1 MRKIIPAVA
10 AGATA
15 LALAGGTFAYATLDK
30 AVSLSIDGEV
40 SQMQT
45 MAPTVG
51 ELLEKQGIEVGEH
64 DVVVP
69 GPETRLGEGAAI
81 AVSYGR
87 LVKFRVD
94 GAEQQLWTTATTVDG
109 AIDGLE
115 IDTTG
120 ADIKPAPNTAVGRD
134 GIAVDIATAKDVTIL
149 AAGKK
154 QNVTTTA
161 QTVAG
166 ALAAAKIKAD
176 RDDKLSVPPTA
187 KLVDGTSVRY
197 VQVAESDVTEKVSV
211 DYDTVRQSTSRL
223 DKGDTK
229 IDTKGVK
236 GVRTVTYK
244 VVRHDGKTVS
254 KKRTGAKITKKPV
267 TQVVLVGT
275 KEEPKEPVVAPK
287 RSVSPPKQSEAA
299 PKESEPAPR
308 EEEER
313 SSSDSTPSASVASG
327 SVWDR
332 LAECESGGNW
342 SINTGNGY
350 YGGLQFSLST
360 WRAYGGKG
368 YPHENSRAQQIA
380 IAQKLQ
386 AAAGWGQWPACS
398 SKLGLR

>member
-1 MRKIIPAVA
+1 MRKIIPAIA

-15 LALAGGTFAYATLDK
+15 LAVAGGTFGYVTLDK
-30 AVSLSIDGEV
+30 AVALSIDGNV
-40 SQMQT
+40 SQVQT
-45 MAPTVG
+45 MEPTVG
-51 ELLEKQGIEVGEH
+51 ELLEKQGIQVGEH

-69 GPETRLGEGAAI
+69 AADTRLAEGTEI

-87 LVKFRVD
+87 LVTITVD
-94 GAEQQLWTTATTVDG
+94 GAEQQIWTTATSVDR
-109 AIDGLE
+109 AIDELG

-120 ADIKPAPNTAVGRD
+120 AEIDPALDTAVGRD
-134 GIAVDIATAKDVTIL
+134 GLAVDIATAKTVTIV

-154 QNVTTTA
+154 WNVTTTA

-166 ALAAAKIKAD
+166 ALTAAKIKVD
-176 RDDKLSVPPTA
+176 GNDKLSVRPTA

-197 VQVAESDVTEKVSV
+197 VRVTESKVTRKVSV
-211 DYDTVRQSTSRL
+211 PYRTVRKETSKL

-229 IDTKGVK
+229 VDTRGVQ
-236 GVRTVTYK
+236 GLRTLTYK

-254 KKRTGAKITKKPV
+254 KKQISDKVTKKPV

-275 KEEPKEPVVAPK
+275 KEEPEAAPK
-287 RSVSPPKQSEAA
+287 RSSGGS
-299 PKESEPAPR
+299 
-308 EEEER
+308 
-313 SSSDSTPSASVASG
+313 STPSASVASG

-332 LAECESGGNW
+332 LAQCESGGNW

-360 WRAYGGKG
+360 WRAYGGSG
-368 YPHENSRAQQIA
+368 YPHQNSRAQQIA

-398 SKLGLR
+398 AKLGLR